1 MKEIWVE
8 TGNVNNNN
16 KTIVAISN
24 IGRVRTKDGEIR
36 VSKIREGMLYKG
48 KYSRIHRVIAQ
59 HFIPKTEDDI
69 RLNRD
74 TVDHI
79 THNPVGLN
87 INDVRNMRWCTQ
99 KENSGFE
106 EARRHRSESLKGKKL
121 EPRSEFGKKFLE
133 HYGLHC
139 IDDEKLYSREK
150 RYYYSHNH
158 KCSWEK

>member
-24 IGRVRTKDGEIR
+24 TGRVRTKDGEIR

-48 KYSRIHRVIAQ
+48 KCSRIHRVIAQ
-59 HFIPKTEDDI
+59 NFIPKTEEDI

-79 THNPVGLN
+79 THNPIGMN
-87 INDVRNMRWCTQ
+87 INDVRNLRWCTR
-99 KENSGFE
+99 KENNGFP
-106 EARRHRSESLKGKKL
+106 EARENQRKAQLGSKH
-121 EPRSEFGKKFLE
+121 EPRSEFGKKFYE
-133 HYGLHC
+133 HYGLHFS
-139 IDDEKLYSREK
+139 DDIKLYYRELG
-150 RYYYSHNH
+150 YYKQHK
-158 KCSWEK
+158 KCSWE

>member
-16 KTIVAISN
+16 KTIVAVSN
-24 IGRVRTKDGEIR
+24 MGRVKTKDGEIR

-79 THNPVGLN
+79 THNPIGMN
-87 INDVRNMRWCTQ
+87 INDVRNLRWCTR
-99 KENSGFE
+99 KENNGFP
-106 EARRHRSESLKGKKL
+106 EARENQRKAQLGSKH
-121 EPRSEFGKKFLE
+121 EPRSEFGKKFYE
-133 HYGLHC
+133 HYGLHFS
-139 IDDEKLYSREK
+139 DDIKLYYRELG
-150 RYYYSHNH
+150 YYKQHK